1 MRDPL
6 TPLLVATEEAAAA
19 AVAEAAAAS
28 ASCLLGSAE
37 ATQIWVHNHRGVW
50 RRRHCRTSMR
60 SEQRKLASLLLLQ
73 LGYQYSKL

>member
-6 TPLLVATEEAAAA
+6 TPLLVATEEAAA
-19 AVAEAAAAS
+19 VAEAAAAS
-28 ASCLLGSAE
+28 ASCLLASAE

-60 SEQRKLASLLLLQ
+60 SEQRKLASLLLKPRPPIFKTLV
-73 LGYQYSKL
+73 

>member
-6 TPLLVATEEAAAA
+6 TPLLVATEEAA

-60 SEQRKLASLLLLQ
+60 SEQRKLASLLLKPRPPIFKTLV
-73 LGYQYSKL
+73 

>member
-6 TPLLVATEEAAAA
+6 TPLLVATEEAAATA
-19 AVAEAAAAS
+19 VVAEAASSAAS
-28 ASCLLGSAE
+28 GLLAAAE

-60 SEQRKLASLLLLQ
+60 SEQRKPAWLE
-73 LGYQYSKL
+73 